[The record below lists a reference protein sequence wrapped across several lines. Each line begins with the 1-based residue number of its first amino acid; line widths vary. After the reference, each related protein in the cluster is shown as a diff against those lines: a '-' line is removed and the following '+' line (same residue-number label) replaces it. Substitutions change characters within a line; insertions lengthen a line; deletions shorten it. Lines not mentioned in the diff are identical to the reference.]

1 MEWRIASIGT
11 LAFNSL
17 WNERSILRTG
27 HATTTV
33 IKSGEAILLVDPS
46 LPAQIVDARLQER
59 WGFGLSKIT
68 HVFLTGFDPD
78 RRRTLDGLQHATWY
92 MHEPEITYAAESI
105 TDELHRAEGDTEL
118 TQLLESHKE
127 LLSSFEFAQDC
138 LLPGV
143 DLFPLPG
150 FTPGSC
156 GLLLPT
162 SSRTILICGD
172 TVATS
177 EHCAKGSV
185 LSNAIN
191 IEQTQE
197 SFIECVEIAD
207 ILVPGRGNV
216 ILNPTRS

>member
-68 HVFLTGFDPD
+68 HVFLTSFDPD

-118 TQLLESHKE
+118 K
-127 LLSSFEFAQDC
+127 
-138 LLPGV
+138 P
-143 DLFPLPG
+143 
-150 FTPGSC
+150 
-156 GLLLPT
+156 
-162 SSRTILICGD
+162 
-172 TVATS
+172 
-177 EHCAKGSV
+177 
-185 LSNAIN
+185 
-191 IEQTQE
+191 
-197 SFIECVEIAD
+197 
-207 ILVPGRGNV
+207 
-216 ILNPTRS
+216 